1 MLSLYFHELIRK
13 IEEYERKKHLMID
26 DNILDKVLDKIKKI
40 KDIGK
45 FDDIR
50 FWLIQMISCQMIL
63 LCKNVVV
70 SITCVIK
77 DGDIFYPQLFLEET
91 LVA

>member
-1 MLSLYFHELIRK
+1 
-13 IEEYERKKHLMID
+13 
-26 DNILDKVLDKIKKI
+26 
-40 KDIGK
+40 
-45 FDDIR
+45 
-50 FWLIQMISCQMIL
+50 MISCQMIL

-77 DGDIFYPQLFLEET
+77 DGDVFYPQLFLEET

>member
-1 MLSLYFHELIRK
+1 
-13 IEEYERKKHLMID
+13 MID
-26 DNILDKVLDKIKKI
+26 DNILDKVLGKIKKI

-63 LCKNVVV
+63 LCTNVVV

-77 DGDIFYPQLFLEET
+77 DGDKFYPQLFWEET
-91 LVA
+91 LVAQKLVGLIKCC